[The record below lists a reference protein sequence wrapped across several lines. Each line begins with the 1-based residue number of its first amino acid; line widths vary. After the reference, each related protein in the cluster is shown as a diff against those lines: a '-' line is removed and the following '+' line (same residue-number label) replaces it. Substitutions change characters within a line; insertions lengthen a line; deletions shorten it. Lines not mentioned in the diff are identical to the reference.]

1 MRSQSPPVD
10 LPTLLPDIHPIPQD
24 DGPRPLA
31 QIAYTD
37 TYTEAMSYLRAL
49 MAANELSERTLK
61 VTEYIIAINPAHYT
75 CWGFRLRALF
85 QVAKTQ
91 PLPDAQA
98 ESREPA
104 GKQEQLAVGS
114 ELLWLKGEIKYL
126 DKVALQ
132 HEKNYQIWHH
142 RQMVMDRIGE
152 LLGERGKEEENPR
165 VKEVVKCEQ
174 AFTGRMFDLD
184 SKNYH
189 VWSYRQWL
197 VRRFNLF
204 QDPAELTY
212 VETLLWKDVRN
223 NSAWNHRFFIV
234 FGSATRPSEDVI
246 TREVDYTQ
254 SAIYIAPQNPSP
266 WNYLRGIFA
275 QTGTPLS
282 TLLTFCLTFAPISK
296 PPATT
301 SPGESPII
309 AGVGEITSSHALD
322 LLAEIY
328 AEKAKL
334 EGRGGAAGGEAKEES
349 KLQAV
354 KALELLAERYD
365 PIRANYWDWRKRE
378 VLAV

>member
-1 MRSQSPPVD
+1 MPRTHPPSVD
-10 LPTLLPDIHPIPQD
+10 LPTLLPDLHPIPQD

-37 TYTEAMSYLRAL
+37 TYAEAMSYLRAL

-91 PLPDAQA
+91 PLQAAQA
-98 ESREPA
+98 DSGEPA
-104 GKQEQLAVGS
+104 VKE
-114 ELLWLKGEIKYL
+114 ELSWLKGEIEYL
-126 DKVALQ
+126 DKVAVQ

-152 LLGERGKEEENPR
+152 LLGERGKEKGNPK
-165 VKEVVKCEQ
+165 VMEVVKCEQ
-174 AFTGRMFDLD
+174 VFTGRMFDLD

-204 QDPAELTY
+204 QDPAELRY
-212 VETLLWKDVRN
+212 IETLLGRDVRN
-223 NSAWNHRFFIV
+223 NSAWNHRFFVV

-246 TREVDYTQ
+246 KREVDYTQ
-254 SAIYIAPQNPSP
+254 SAIFTAPQNPSP

-282 TLLTFCLTFAPISK
+282 TLLTFCLEFAPISK
-296 PPATT
+296 PLATAG
-301 SPGESPII
+301 PGESPTVSD
-309 AGVGEITSSHALD
+309 VGEITSSHALD

-334 EGRGGAAGGEAKEES
+334 EGRGAAGGEAKEES